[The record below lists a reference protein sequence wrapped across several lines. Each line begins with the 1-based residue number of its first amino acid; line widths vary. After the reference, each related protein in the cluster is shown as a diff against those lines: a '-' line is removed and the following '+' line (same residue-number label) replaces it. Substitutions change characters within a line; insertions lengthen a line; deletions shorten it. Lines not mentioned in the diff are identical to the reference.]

1 MAAACAQAVGL
12 EPCSLLCQ
20 PRSLPCP
27 SSLLPRQSRTVCTC
41 LRGLMVLGVLKQ
53 ADEEILPCSLHRGAE
68 SSCIWSLPRAHLR
81 EEGVEDQGGTPLL
94 ALVPSKA
101 TQERTKVRRWGGSGC
116 RDGQRKT
123 KSTDWTLGLPGACSR
138 GGLRRRAGDKAL
150 WRNVPGGLYSRD
162 TGFGA
167 GHRCLRPEWS
177 HLLIIPQGPSEQ
189 GLHEG
194 LL

>member
-68 SSCIWSLPRAHLR
+68 SSCSRQAGPGSVH
-81 EEGVEDQGGTPLL
+81 VN
-94 ALVPSKA
+94 
-101 TQERTKVRRWGGSGC
+101 KVFH
-116 RDGQRKT
+116 
-123 KSTDWTLGLPGACSR
+123 PGAMCAHSLAALGSR
-138 GGLRRRAGDKAL
+138 VQ
-150 WRNVPGGLYSRD
+150 RN
-162 TGFGA
+162 
-167 GHRCLRPEWS
+167 
-177 HLLIIPQGPSEQ
+177 
-189 GLHEG
+189 
-194 LL
+194 